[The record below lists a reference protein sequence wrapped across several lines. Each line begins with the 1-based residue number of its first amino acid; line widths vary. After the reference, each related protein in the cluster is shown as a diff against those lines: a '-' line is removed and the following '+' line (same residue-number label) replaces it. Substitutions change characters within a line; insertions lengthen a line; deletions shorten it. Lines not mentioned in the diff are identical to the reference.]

1 MTERKTIDDTAEEL
15 RSQLREIELDVTAEG
30 VTLSQLMREG
40 TRVTEQQIGGWGDG
54 VHTACALTS
63 ALIAAKARNL
73 TE

>member
-1 MTERKTIDDTAEEL
+1 MTERKTIDDTATEL
-15 RSQLREIELDVTAEG
+15 RKQLGEIELGVLTEG

-40 TRVTEQQIGGWGDG
+40 TRVTKQKIGGWGDG

-63 ALIAAKARNL
+63 ALIAAKARKL